1 MLKNLKS
8 IIILS
13 YNKIFNVI
21 ETKLKNFSFVQ
32 TLKYNFILPLILN
45 KLNLDTYASNNK
57 ILQLFVYIFTLCLIL
72 FFSFLNIIK
81 DLYILY
87 LINKYNDLKILE
99 EKFIIFKKYPKC
111 KFILN

>member
-45 KLNLDTYASNNK
+45 KLNLDTHASNNE
-57 ILQLFVYIFTLCLIL
+57 IT
-72 FFSFLNIIK
+72 
-81 DLYILY
+81 
-87 LINKYNDLKILE
+87 
-99 EKFIIFKKYPKC
+99 
-111 KFILN
+111 